1 MEKINSRLNYLD
13 NIKWITV
20 LIVIFYHVIYLF
32 NNSGVVSNIGV
43 KGIPILDTF
52 LIFVNPWFMCLMFIV
67 SGISSRYSLEKRTSK
82 EFIKDRFKRILVPS
96 LLGIFI
102 YCWING
108 YITGQYA
115 DMFAGNG
122 DKIPNFVKYIV
133 YSLVGMGPLWYCH
146 VLFVG
151 SLLIVLIRKLDKKDK
166 ISNVCKKVNIPILF
180 LLVILVWLSSKVLNV
195 PVIEVYKF
203 GIYLLMMLLG
213 YYVFYNKDLIKK
225 LEKICTPM
233 LIISVIVGLVYT
245 YFTYGE
251 KYTSKEIL
259 TSLFTNVYLWLMI
272 ISLFGFS
279 SKFLNFKNKF
289 STYMTKNNFNFYI
302 LHYTIEVALAYLITT
317 YLNLP
322 IIVVYLLVLF
332 GTLISLPIIVEIIK
346 RIPIVR
352 YMILGISKRKN

>member
-1 MEKINSRLNYLD
+1 
-13 NIKWITV
+13 
-20 LIVIFYHVIYLF
+20 
-32 NNSGVVSNIGV
+32 
-43 KGIPILDTF
+43 
-52 LIFVNPWFMCLMFIV
+52 
-67 SGISSRYSLEKRTSK
+67 
-82 EFIKDRFKRILVPS
+82 
-96 LLGIFI
+96 
-102 YCWING
+102 
-108 YITGQYA
+108 
-115 DMFAGNG
+115 
-122 DKIPNFVKYIV
+122 
-133 YSLVGMGPLWYCH
+133 MGPLWYCH